1 MKLLIDTHVVI
12 WWVTDPDRLSSIVDE
27 LLQSEAVDVFV
38 SPVTAFEIAR
48 KHGIGKLTFDASFLS
63 AFDVR
68 IAALGWTELPLT
80 NAHAVAAGQLMGS
93 HKDPFDRMLAAQA
106 ITEGLTVATIDPAI
120 AALGAKVV
128 W

>member
-12 WWVTDPDRLSSIVDE
+12 WWVTDPDRLSTTVDD
-27 LLQSEAVDVFV
+27 LLQSGAADVLV

-48 KHGIGKLTFDASFLS
+48 KHGIGKLEFDAAFL
-63 AFDVR
+63 AEFDVR
-68 IAALGWTELPLT
+68 IAALGWSELALT
-80 NAHAVAAGQLMGS
+80 NAHAVAAGQLTVS
-93 HKDPFDRMLAAQA
+93 HKDPFDRLIAAQA
-106 ITEGLTVATIDPAI
+106 ITEGLTVATLDPAI

>member
-1 MKLLIDTHVVI
+1 MKLLVDTHVII
-12 WWVTDPDRLSSIVDE
+12 WWVTDPDRLSTIVDD
-27 LLQSEAVDVFV
+27 LLQLGTIDVFV

-48 KHGIGKLTFDASFLS
+48 KHGIGKLTFDASFL
-63 AFDVR
+63 AEFDAR
-68 IAALGWTELPLT
+68 IAKLGWRELPLT
-80 NAHAVAAGQLMGS
+80 NAHAVAAGQLVGS

>member
-12 WWVTDPDRLSSIVDE
+12 WWVTDPDRLSPTVDE
-27 LLQSEAVDVFV
+27 LLQAGTVEVFV

-48 KHGIGKLTFDASFLS
+48 KHGIGILTFDASFL
-63 AFDVR
+63 AKFDAR
-68 IAALGWTELPLT
+68 IAELGWSELALT
-80 NAHAVAAGQLMGS
+80 NAHAVAAGQLAGS
-93 HKDPFDRMLAAQA
+93 HKDPFDRLIAAQA
-106 ITEGLTVATIDPAI
+106 ITEGLTVATLDPTI

>member
-1 MKLLIDTHVVI
+1 MKLLVDTHVVI
-12 WWVTDPDRLSSIVDE
+12 WWVTDPDRLSTTVDD
-27 LLQSEAVDVFV
+27 LLQSETVDVFV

-48 KHGIGKLTFDASFLS
+48 KHGIGKLEFDTPFLAEFDA
-63 AFDVR
+63 R
-68 IAALGWTELPLT
+68 IAALGWKELALT
-80 NAHAVAAGQLMGS
+80 NVHAVRAGQLTGS

-106 ITEGLTVATIDPAI
+106 ITEGLTVATLDPAI